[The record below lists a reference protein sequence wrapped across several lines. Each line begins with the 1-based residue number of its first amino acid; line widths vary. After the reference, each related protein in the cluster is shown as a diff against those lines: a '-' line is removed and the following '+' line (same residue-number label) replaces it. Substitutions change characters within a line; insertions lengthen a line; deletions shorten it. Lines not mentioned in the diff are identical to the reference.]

1 MKTNKVELYK
11 WFAWPQTDSN
21 IEIDWPKVHKT
32 IGLDH
37 TNWLLKQPEDQCQII
52 LERND
57 MYCRLIAEFYNEQTL
72 THYHLMWAK

>member
-11 WFAWPQTDSN
+11 WLDLEGEN

-37 TNWLLKQPEDQCQII
+37 TNWLLRQPKDQCQII
-52 LERND
+52 LERNN
-57 MYCRLIAEFYNEQTL
+57 MYCRLVAEFYSKHTL

>member
-1 MKTNKVELYK
+1 MKTKKVELLK
-11 WFAWPQTDSN
+11 WLPVESEA

-32 IGLDH
+32 IGLEH
-37 TNWLLKQPEDQCQII
+37 TNWLIKQSDDICQLV

-57 MYCRLIAEFYNEQTL
+57 MYCRLIAEFYNDQAL